1 MQTQTIEIPDLAR
14 AEARLPRWMVLCGV
28 VALIAMLLYRQVMI
42 AAGFG
47 LGAALG
53 ILNYY
58 WLHEAVVAVS
68 NASQARI
75 PRLLVAKFLIRYP
88 LAFGVV
94 IFFFKTRWL
103 PPMAILAG
111 LFVPVAGLLIEAIVQ
126 IGGGLASHPSAPP
139 Y

>member
-1 MQTQTIEIPDLAR
+1 MQTETIEIPDLAR

-42 AAGFG
+42 AARLW
-47 LGAALG
+47 LGRRTGNLKLLLAARG
-53 ILNYY
+53 GGG
-58 WLHEAVVAVS
+58 VS
-68 NASQARI
+68 NAGQARI

>member
-1 MQTQTIEIPDLAR
+1 MQTETIQIPDLAR

-28 VALIAMLLYRQVMI
+28 LALIVILVFRQVLI
-42 AAGFG
+42 AAGFA

-58 WLHEAVVAVS
+58 WLHEAVGALAKAGESRV
-68 NASQARI
+68 
-75 PRLLVAKFLIRYP
+75 PKLLLAKFLIRYP
-88 LAFGVV
+88 LAFGLV

-111 LFVPVAGLLIEAIVQ
+111 LFVPVAGILIEAIVQ
-126 IGGGLASHPSAPP
+126 IGDGLVSR
-139 Y
+139 